1 MNWDDGMARLR
12 ASHRSISSWLATTPL
27 GRPPEVTE
35 VEHSSLLRGLVQGLV
50 SVGIL
55 AVVVAAAGVTEASIF
70 NLLAIPLSGAGAFYS
85 WRQRRRS
92 NALVKGLI
100 AGAMVL
106 ALGVFF
112 FRLLHQPGDTRIL
125 LAELL
130 IQLQV
135 FHSFDL
141 PRRKDLG
148 YSMVIGLILLGVAA
162 TISQT
167 LSFAPLL
174 GLFLVL
180 ALPVLALDY
189 RSRLGLGA
197 VTGRSGLVGIR
208 PGQILGW
215 VGLTMALGLLIF
227 LGLPRLP
234 GYQIQNFPV
243 SLSLETPAGFT
254 GRRILNPAYRQN
266 NSPSTTA
273 TFGQGLNPNTV
284 EGQGNLSGPGRV
296 DSTAYYGFN
305 QQMNQNLRGVMQPQV
320 VMRVRSQA
328 PGFWRVLAFDR
339 YTAQGWTQGQPDRV
353 QTLTR
358 SELTYQTL
366 LPLEMGLGRWQEV
379 VQTYT
384 LVSNFPNLIP
394 TLHQARELYFPT
406 QQVAIDDQ
414 GSLRSPIG
422 LEAGMTYTVV
432 SKVAFRDRSQLGQA
446 PRNYSRSLQRQY
458 LQLPAGVGDRVRQ
471 QTQSLL
477 ALSPKPLR
485 DPYEQAL
492 YLAQA
497 LKQRYSLQPDLP
509 FLAPQEDLVESFLFK
524 TKGGYPDHF
533 STVLT
538 VMLRS
543 IGIPARLVV
552 GFGEGQFNPFTGFYV
567 VRNTDAY
574 ALTEVY
580 FPQYGWFA
588 FDPIPGHELLPP
600 ELRESDYFSTLRRF
614 WHWVAGWLPSPLVGG
629 INQLVNY
636 LGQLLNHGLA
646 GVMAMVR
653 WGWVALVLL
662 GLGGGTL
669 AVGWRCW
676 RLAHLPPTERIYQQM
691 LTWFKQQGLPKQS
704 SETPLEY
711 GRRIEAKIP
720 VKQAEAMK
728 SLVKAYVS
736 RRYGGE
742 TQNLPDLTQKLYII
756 RHGSTW
762 QLPIYWPRND
772 RSGRP

>member
-1 MNWDDGMARLR
+1 MVRLR
-12 ASHRSISSWLATTPL
+12 TSQQGFSSWLATTPL
-27 GRPPEVTE
+27 GRSPQPAE
-35 VEHSSLLRGLVQGLV
+35 VEHSPLLRGLVQGLV

-55 AVVVAAAGVTEASIF
+55 AVVVAAAGVTQASIL

-85 WRQRRRS
+85 WWQRQRA
-92 NALVKGLI
+92 NALMKALI
-100 AGAMVL
+100 AVAMVL
-106 ALGVFF
+106 ALGFFF

-167 LSFAPLL
+167 LSFAPLV

-189 RSRLGLGA
+189 RSRLGLGSVA
-197 VTGRSGLVGIR
+197 GRSGAAGIR
-208 PGQILGW
+208 PGQLLGW
-215 VGLTMALGLLIF
+215 VGLTMALGLVIF

-243 SLSLETPAGFT
+243 SLSLDTPAGFT

-273 TFGQGLNPNTV
+273 TFGQGLNPSTV

-320 VMRVRSQA
+320 VMRVQSQA

-339 YTAQGWTQGQPDRV
+339 YTGQGWTQGQPDRI
-353 QTLTR
+353 QTLSR

-366 LPLEMGLGRWQEV
+366 LPLEPGLNRWQEV

-394 TLHQARELYFPT
+394 TLPQAREVYFPT
-406 QQVAIDDQ
+406 QAVAIDDQ

-432 SKVAFRDRSQLGQA
+432 SKVAFRDRSQLRQA
-446 PRNYSRSLQRQY
+446 PRHYSQSIQQQY
-458 LQLPAGVGDRVRQ
+458 LQLPERVSDRIRQ

-492 YLAQA
+492 HLAQA
-497 LKQRYSLQPDLP
+497 LKQRYSLQPNLP

-524 TKGGYPDHF
+524 LKGGYPNHF

-629 INQLVNY
+629 INQLVDY
-636 LGQLLNHGLA
+636 LGQLLHHGLA
-646 GVMAMVR
+646 GAMGLVR
-653 WGWVALVLL
+653 WGWVGLVLL
-662 GLGGGTL
+662 GLGGGAL
-669 AVGWRCW
+669 GLGWRSW
-676 RLAHLPPTERIYQQM
+676 RLAHVPPTERIYQQM
-691 LTWFKQQGLPKQS
+691 LTWFNQQGLAKHRA
-704 SETPLEY
+704 ETPLEY
-711 GRRIEAKIP
+711 GQRIEAKIP
-720 VKQAEAMK
+720 IKQAEAMK
-728 SLVKAYVS
+728 SLVNAYVS
-736 RRYGGE
+736 WRYGGE
-742 TQNLPDLTQKLYII
+742 TQDLTDLSQKLQII
-756 RHGSTW
+756 RYRSTRSSTFF
-762 QLPIYWPRND
+762 WPPKR
-772 RSGRP
+772 